1 MDAGGILP
9 EAEPLKTVLI
19 TGGTDGLGR
28 AIAVLL
34 AQEGYRVFATGRG
47 AARRAELDQLARE
60 RGLPLEIVEMDV
72 CDDASVDRAVRE
84 AERRAGPLDVLINN
98 AGIGYAAVMEEIRL
112 EDLRRQFETNYF
124 SVVRVTQRV
133 LPGMRERRRGR
144 IVNMSS
150 AAGRIALPLM
160 GPYASSKFA
169 LEAMTD
175 SLRVEMR
182 PFGVHLILIEPGF
195 IRTNFQRT
203 AAELS
208 SAYAEGAARSPYAAL
223 YEVATK
229 SFQAARKQSPYTPE
243 DCARVVL
250 RALRDSPP
258 KARYT
263 VTRTARLAAFA
274 RRLLSDRALDSYINR
289 MYGLGNKRSGPRR

>member
-9 EAEPLKTVLI
+9 EAEPLKNVLI

-34 AQEGYRVFATGRG
+34 AQEGCRVFATGRG
-47 AARRAELDQLARE
+47 AARRAELDQLAWE
-60 RGLPLEIVEMDV
+60 RGLPLETLEMDV
-72 CDDASVDRAVRE
+72 CDDASVDHAVRE

-150 AAGRIALPLM
+150 AAGKIALPLM

-175 SLRVEMR
+175 SLRVEVR
-182 PFGVHLILIEPGF
+182 PFGVYLILIEPGF
-195 IRTNFQRT
+195 IHTNFQRT

-208 SAYAEGAARSPYAAL
+208 SSYAQGAARSPYAAL
-223 YEVATK
+223 YEVVTK
-229 SFQAARKQSPYTPE
+229 SFKAAREQSPYTPE

-263 VTRTARLAAFA
+263 VTRAARLATFA

-289 MYGLGNKRSGPRR
+289 TYGLGNKRSGPRR